1 MARYWSILIVVILFE
16 QVHQVST
23 FCLPCH
29 SDGDCHGHC
38 SVSSH
43 IPVCDWLT
51 FFIIREHCCL
61 CKAAT
66 CSHDADCSRHSC
78 SSGYVSKCNSQ
89 RQCHCERDTSC
100 TLDTDCSNHCFSDL
114 TATCS
119 NGQCHCQR
127 GTCSS
132 DADCLSQSCRND
144 SMSKCDTH
152 NHCHCTQRPACGHG
166 HDTDCRNLHCSSGF
180 KGTCSNGHCHCQRES
195 TQLISCSLNTD
206 CVNYHCSSGRSP
218 YCRTTIL
225 DGHCD
230 CLECQV
236 DSDCS
241 QHCPHR
247 YSRKCQSNRCDCLY
261 DRASAHCSRNSD
273 CVNLQC
279 SSGHTPV
286 CSLST
291 QSCHCQATCN
301 THHDCVHM
309 TCRHGYSVCSASQNN
324 AKTCMC
330 QSTCSTQDECTNHD
344 CGSHH
349 KSYCQ
354 SGQCYCSRQCSSNSY
369 CSSLYGYCEHGRS
382 TSHCSTYLG
391 NICVCKEC
399 VHDSECSNLHCQ
411 PYHSPICR
419 NDSCSCKSDPIDGV
433 WSQWGSWSSCS
444 VTCGPGRQ
452 TRARSCT
459 NPAPAHGGL
468 SCSGNSN
475 EERNCSQVSSCR
487 VDGGWSNWMAWSTC
501 SVSCGAGMQ
510 TRARMCSNPVPSNGG
525 SYCVGD
531 VYQTQTCATA
541 ACGVD
546 GGWSD
551 WVAWSICS
559 VSCGGG
565 THTRA
570 RMCSNPV
577 PSNGGSYCVGDVYQT
592 QTCATA
598 ACGVDGGWSDWMAW
612 SICSVS
618 CGGGMQTRAR
628 MCSNPSPSNGG
639 SNCVGDVYQTQTC
652 ATAAC
657 GGLAC
662 PTCDHNLVCA
672 FNNTCDSSETCM
684 IRSYLKTRF
693 TVHCSKKEDCAFEQS
708 NLNGEI
714 YCCDDHSCIQRYLG
728 ID

>member
-1 MARYWSILIVVILFE
+1 MSRYWSFLISIVLFE
-16 QVHQVST
+16 QVHQAST
-23 FCLPCH
+23 FCFTQCRT
-29 SDGDCHGHC
+29 DQDCHGSC
-38 SVSSH
+38 RDSSH
-43 IPVCDWLT
+43 IPVCDWVT
-51 FFIIREHCCL
+51 FIFERELCCV

-66 CSHDADCSRHSC
+66 CSSDTDCSGHSC
-78 SSGYVSKCNSQ
+78 NSGYVSKCNSQ
-89 RQCHCERDTSC
+89 HNCHCERKPTC
-100 TLDTDCSNHCFSDL
+100 TLDINCSNHCASGY

-127 GTCSS
+127 VATCSS
-132 DADCLSQSCRND
+132 DADCSGQSCN
-144 SMSKCDTH
+144 SGFVSKCNSQNQCQCLLKST
-152 NHCHCTQRPACGHG
+152 CSV
-166 HDTDCRNLHCSSGF
+166 DTDCSNRCISGYTA
-180 KGTCSNGHCHCQRES
+180 TCSNGHCQCHAHKES
-195 TQLISCSLNTD
+195 TQMTRCSFNSD
-206 CVNYHCSSGRSP
+206 CAHYHCSFGRSS
-218 YCRTTIL
+218 YCRTTFL

-230 CLECQV
+230 CLG
-236 DSDCS
+236 
-241 QHCPHR
+241 
-247 YSRKCQSNRCDCLY
+247 
-261 DRASAHCSRNSD
+261 ASAHCSRNSD
-273 CVNLQC
+273 CANLQC

-291 QSCHCQATCN
+291 HSCHCQTTCK
-301 THHDCVHM
+301 THHDCSHM
-309 TCRHGYSVCSASQNN
+309 TCRHGYYLVCSAAQNN
-324 AKTCMC
+324 TKTCVC
-330 QSTCSTQDECTNHD
+330 KSTCSTQDECTNYG
-344 CGSHH
+344 CSSQY

-354 SGQCYCSRQCSSNSY
+354 SGHCHCAHRCSSDSY
-369 CSSLYGYCEHGRS
+369 CSHYGHCAHSSRQR
-382 TSHCSTYLG
+382 CSTFLG
-391 NICVCKEC
+391 NICVCEEC
-399 VHDSECSNLHCQ
+399 VHDSECSNFHCQ
-411 PYHSPICR
+411 PYHSPICK
-419 NDSCSCKSDPIDGV
+419 NNSCSCKADPVDGI
-433 WSQWGSWSSCS
+433 WSQWESWTTCS
-444 VTCGPGRQ
+444 VTCGHGRQ
-452 TRARSCT
+452 TRERSCT
-459 NPAPAHGGL
+459 NPAPARGGL
-468 SCSGNSN
+468 PCSGNGS
-475 EERNCSQVSSCR
+475 EERNCSQISSCR
-487 VDGGWSNWMAWSTC
+487 I
-501 SVSCGAGMQ
+501 
-510 TRARMCSNPVPSNGG
+510 
-525 SYCVGD
+525 
-531 VYQTQTCATA
+531 
-541 ACGVD
+541 D

-570 RMCSNPV
+570 RMCGNPS
-577 PSNGGSYCVGDVYQT
+577 PSNGGSNCVGDVYQT
-592 QTCATA
+592 HTCATA

-628 MCSNPSPSNGG
+628 MCGNPSPSNGG

>member
-1 MARYWSILIVVILFE
+1 MTRYWSILIVVVLFE

-23 FCLPCH
+23 FCSPCH

-369 CSSLYGYCEHGRS
+369 CSSLYGYCEHSRS
-382 TSHCSTYLG
+382 KPHCSTYLG

-419 NDSCSCKSDPIDGV
+419 NDSCSCESDPIDGV

-468 SCSGNSN
+468 SCSGNSY
-475 EERNCSQVSSCR
+475 EERSCSQVSSCR

-501 SVSCGAGMQ
+501 SVTCGAGMQ

-541 ACGVD
+541 ACG
-546 GGWSD
+546 
-551 WVAWSICS
+551 
-559 VSCGGG
+559 
-565 THTRA
+565 
-570 RMCSNPV
+570 
-577 PSNGGSYCVGDVYQT
+577 
-592 QTCATA
+592 
-598 ACGVDGGWSDWMAW
+598 
-612 SICSVS
+612 
-618 CGGGMQTRAR
+618 
-628 MCSNPSPSNGG
+628 
-639 SNCVGDVYQTQTC
+639 
-652 ATAAC
+652 
-657 GGLAC
+657 GLAC
-662 PTCDHNLVCA
+662 PTCDNNLVCT

-684 IRSYLKTRF
+684 IRSYHGTRF
-693 TVHCSKKEDCAFEQS
+693 TVHCSKKEDCAFMKS
-708 NLNGEI
+708 NIHGEI
-714 YCCDDHSCIQRYLG
+714 YCCDDHSCLQRYLG
-728 ID
+728 VA